1 VLLDRKKRNHVTL
14 GFKDR
19 LDADSQITIE
29 EWFAAVVLRRRFE
42 SLTDTLKLQSSGR
55 PSALLAGSM
64 RYAGPAPT
72 GQTCYSNEQSHG
84 W

>member
-1 VLLDRKKRNHVTL
+1 MTL

-19 LDADSQITIE
+19 FNADSQITIE
-29 EWFAAVVLRRRFE
+29 EWIAAVVLRPKFE

-64 RYAGPAPT
+64 R
-72 GQTCYSNEQSHG
+72 
-84 W
+84 

>member
-1 VLLDRKKRNHVTL
+1 MTL

-19 LDADSQITIE
+19 FNADSQITIE
-29 EWFAAVVLRRRFE
+29 EWIAAVVPRPKFE

-64 RYAGPAPT
+64 R
-72 GQTCYSNEQSHG
+72 
-84 W
+84 